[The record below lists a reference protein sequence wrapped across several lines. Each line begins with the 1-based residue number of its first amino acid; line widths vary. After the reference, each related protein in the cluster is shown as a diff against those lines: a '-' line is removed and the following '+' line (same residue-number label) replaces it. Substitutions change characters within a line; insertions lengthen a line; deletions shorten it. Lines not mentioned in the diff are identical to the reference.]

1 MKTFY
6 LVMENNSTFQRE
18 TIEISAREFST
29 AVSQAYIKRHKNS
42 FNGNS
47 WSIVS
52 LSESGWNVIKVP
64 KSLDN

>member
-18 TIEISAREFST
+18 TVEITAREFSA
-29 AVSQAYIKRHKNS
+29 AVSKAYVRRHNNS
-42 FNGNS
+42 VNGNS

-64 KSLDN
+64 KKA